1 MNFMERLVL
10 NLFGE
15 YVNPEAIGIM
25 AVLLILYFL
34 GLIFAVVSYI
44 LSSSGLY
51 TIAKRRGIR
60 CPWLAW
66 IPVANTWMMGSISDH
81 YQYVARGKVTHRRKV
96 LLGLNIAIAVLP
108 IVLFA
113 CDVIITIVDMN
124 TPDVMMEL
132 PLWSVVIMW
141 FAMMISIV
149 ILCVFTYMA
158 LYDLYNSC
166 NPDNAVVFLLL
177 SIFISATQPFF
188 VFSCRKKELG
198 MPSRRQPRE
207 SGWGIPQS
215 ISSRETVNSKS
226 LVAES
231 TVINAEPNEN
241 LETE

>member
-34 GLIFAVVSYI
+34 GLIFVIISYM

-66 IPVANTWMMGSISDH
+66 IPVASTWMMGSISDH
-81 YQYVARGKVTHRRKV
+81 YQYVAKGKVTHRRKV
-96 LLGLNIAIAVLP
+96 LLGLNIVIAVLP

-149 ILCVFTYMA
+149 ILCVFTYLA

-198 MPSRRQPRE
+198 MPPRRQLHE

-215 ISSRETVNSKS
+215 ISSKETVNSKS

-231 TVINAEPNEN
+231 TVINAEPNEYS
-241 LETE
+241 ETE